1 MPGEAQCNE
10 PMQHI
15 QETGPLLRTAQESI
29 GAPQPMMF
37 EPARANFRG
46 RYGRNLA
53 ATLRRCERRQEW
65 YRDYLLEDGADPI
78 AFVGG
83 GTAGGNVAGAA
94 RIIRFVLA
102 RSSHAFRGPVARGD
116 LFDAIVEMAESVGI
130 LVMVDE
136 PVSRDIPTHLA
147 AELDIDFLGITLVDD
162 LAPVIF
168 INGTLDMQDR
178 LRCLVRHMALLWLGI
193 SGVSGKSS
201 GAASPCPVARWC
213 DEVASAAIDP
223 LTCLAHERALV
234 LDDSPKADACMLAT
248 TRASR
253 RFSRAVVDHTMSSK
267 TRFTDAFRLLD
278 IPDSDMF
285 MAIGRSLE
293 GKN

>member
-1 MPGEAQCNE
+1 MRGEAQCNE

-15 QETGPLLRTAQESI
+15 QETGPLLRTAHESI
-29 GAPQPMMF
+29 GAPPPMMF
-37 EPARANFRG
+37 EPARAYFRG

-53 ATLRRCERRQEW
+53 TTLRRCERRQEW
-65 YRDYLLEDGADPI
+65 YRDYLLEEGVDPI
-78 AFVGG
+78 AFVGR
-83 GTAGGNVAGAA
+83 GTVGGNVAGAA

-116 LFDAIVEMAESVGI
+116 LFDAVVEMAESAGI

-136 PVSRDIPTHLA
+136 PVSRDIPAHLA

-168 INGTLDMQDR
+168 INGALDMQDR
-178 LRCLVRHMALLWLGI
+178 LRGLMQHMALLWLGV
-193 SGVSGKSS
+193 SGVSGKTS
-201 GAASPCPVARWC
+201 GFESPCPVAFWC
-213 DEVASAAIDP
+213 DQVACAAIDP
-223 LTCLAHERALV
+223 LTRLAHERELV
-234 LDDSPKADACMLAT
+234 LESPPEADACMRAT

-253 RFSRAVVDHTMSSK
+253 RFSRAVVNHTMSSK

-293 GKN
+293 GTN